1 MTRVNNV
8 KMIFIE
14 HLCPPAVLYLI
25 YIMVHIGLDLGLGL
39 YITAAIKLVTGI
51 VCVVL
56 LDSFCDV
63 DLGIVS
69 WVVISTPFIITALA
83 TSIALGLNLDRGLQ
97 GLAVEHFTGQK
108 KEKAKEVDTL
118 GPGEPPISTNSTY

>member
-1 MTRVNNV
+1 MTKVNNV
-8 KMIFIE
+8 KMMFIE

-39 YITAAIKLVTGI
+39 YITAGVKLVAGI
-51 VCVVL
+51 VCVLL
-56 LDSFCDV
+56 LDSFCEV

-97 GLAVEHFTGQK
+97 GLAAEHFTTEK
-108 KEKAKEVDTL
+108 KDDPAKTL
-118 GPGEPPISTNSTY
+118 GAGEPPVSTNSSY

>member
-1 MTRVNNV
+1 MMFV
-8 KMIFIE
+8 E

-25 YIMVHIGLDLGLGL
+25 YIMVHIGLDLGLGM
-39 YITAAIKLVTGI
+39 YITAAVKLVGGI
-51 VCVVL
+51 VCVLL
-56 LDSFCDV
+56 LDSFCEV

-97 GLAVEHFTGQK
+97 GLVKEHFTGEK

>member
-1 MTRVNNV
+1 M
-8 KMIFIE
+8 MFIE

-25 YIMVHIGLDLGLGL
+25 YIMVHIGLDLGLGM
-39 YITAAIKLVTGI
+39 YITAAVKLVSGI
-51 VCVVL
+51 VCVLL
-56 LDSFCDV
+56 LDAFCDV

-97 GLAVEHFTGQK
+97 GLAVEHFTGEK
-108 KEKAKEVDTL
+108 KETDTL
-118 GPGEPPISTNSTY
+118 GAGEPPISTNSTY